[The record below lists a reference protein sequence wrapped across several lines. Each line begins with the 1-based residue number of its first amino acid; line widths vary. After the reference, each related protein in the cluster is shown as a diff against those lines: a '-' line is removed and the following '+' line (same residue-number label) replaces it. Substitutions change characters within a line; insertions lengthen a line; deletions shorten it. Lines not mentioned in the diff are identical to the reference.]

1 MNDEE
6 LDPVNVGSVVREIK
20 QLGRFALLD
29 RDGCHYVFTEYFA
42 IQLRESDAWKIQCKL
57 EVKSRGKWYM
67 KDTHDWQEA
76 PNQGN
81 TEKMLEKFLS
91 MISQA
96 GQSGEE
102 TTPTGVAIE
111 TYEDA
116 YVGGVLYVGQ
126 SGFTCVRSNYLTM
139 LPDRKIVTRVGDMA
153 VVNRMAVLTLM
164 QDEVWSKN
172 PWIMNYKGGE
182 S

>member
-20 QLGRFALLD
+20 QLGRFVLLD

-67 KDTHDWQEA
+67 KATHGWQES

-81 TEKMLEKFLS
+81 TEEMLEKFLS

-96 GQSGEE
+96 GQGGEE
-102 TTPTGVAIE
+102 VTPTGIAIE
-111 TYEDA
+111 SYEDT
-116 YVGGVLYVGQ
+116 YVGGVLYAGG
-126 SGFTCVRSNYLTM
+126 SGFTCVRDVYLTM
-139 LPDRKIVTRVGDMA
+139 LPDRKIVTRVGEMA
-153 VVNRMAVLTLM
+153 VVNQMAVLTLM
-164 QDEVWSKN
+164 QDEVWSEN
-172 PWIMNYKGGE
+172 PWILSYEGRQ